1 MIKAKGLSLR
11 KLVSPLL
18 AGLLGVAAINA
29 APAQSVAQTITTG
42 LLDEEVEKS
51 TNLVPMTRPWWEDS
65 VGKSISRTSEP
76 RQFSLNDLLIS
87 ALDNSTQI
95 KVFSDIPLIRE
106 TAIVETQGRFDWHAF
121 AETSLSSVSNPVGSS
136 LTTGVPGR
144 DRLIQDEMNAAA
156 GLRRQTET
164 GGTFEVRQQIGLFD
178 NNSRF
183 LVPQNQGTG
192 KLALSFTQPLLNG
205 AGRPYNTSMI
215 VLSEIDANIAQDEF
229 ARQLQS
235 HLLEVTRAYWT
246 LHLER
251 TLLLQKQNLYRQGLK
266 VQQSLQARE
275 GIDVVQSQLVLVEA
289 AVAERKS
296 DLIRAA
302 AAVRNS
308 EARIRALV
316 NDPTLSS
323 TTLEFVPTD
332 TPTQLYLHFALQDVL
347 TETIAQRPEVQQNI
361 KQVHAAGV
369 RLNMS
374 KNELLPQLN
383 AVFDVYAAGLEGN
396 FNVGG
401 AMLDQFGQ
409 GRPSVSG
416 GLLFDIPIGNRQAR
430 GRYSRREIELRQ
442 MQNQLATTIA
452 TLSLESEVALRE
464 VETSFAEMILKYK
477 SMKAAVARV
486 SALKTRW
493 DMLPGE
499 DQSGAL
505 YLQNLLD
512 AQAKATLTEA
522 QFAQARLTY
531 SLSLMNLKKATGT
544 LLKYEM
550 VTQLRDESH
559 SIPQIVLEKSGNPT
573 EQEQPLPV
581 EAEEAIPVT
590 E

>member
-1 MIKAKGLSLR
+1 MIKAKRLSLR
-11 KLVSPLL
+11 KLVTRLL
-18 AGLLGVAAINA
+18 IGLLGVAAIHATPNL
-29 APAQSVAQTITTG
+29 SMAQTVTTG

-51 TNLVPMTRPWWEDS
+51 TNVVPMTRPWWEDS

-76 RQFSLNDLLIS
+76 RQLSLNDLLVS
-87 ALDNSTQI
+87 ALGNSTQI

-144 DRLIQDEMNAAA
+144 DRLIQDEMSAAA

-215 VLSEIDANIAQDEF
+215 LLSEIDANIAQDEF

-251 TLLLQKQNLYRQGLK
+251 TLLLQKQNLYRQGVK

-296 DLIRAA
+296 ELIRAA

-332 TPTQLYLHFALQDVL
+332 TPSQVYLHFALQDVL
-347 TETIAQRPEVQQNI
+347 TETVAQRPEVQQNI

-401 AMLDQFGQ
+401 AMVDQYGQ

-573 EQEQPLPV
+573 QQEQPLPT
-581 EAEEAIPVT
+581 EAEEATPVT

>member
-1 MIKAKGLSLR
+1 MIYGRGKPLS
-11 KLVSPLL
+11 KLILPVLS
-18 AGLLGVAAINA
+18 GVLGAAAIHA
-29 APAQSVAQTITTG
+29 TPHQSWAQTITTG
-42 LLDEEVEKS
+42 LLDEEVEQS
-51 TNLVPMTRPWWEDS
+51 TSLVTMSQPWWEES

-76 RQFSLNDLLIS
+76 RAISLNDLLVS
-87 ALDNSTQI
+87 ALDHSTQI

-106 TAIVETQGRFDWHAF
+106 TAIVESQGRFDWHAF
-121 AETSLSSVSNPVGSS
+121 AETSLSSLDNPVGSS

-144 DRLIQDEMNAAA
+144 DRLIQNELSAAA

-164 GGTFEVRQQIGLFD
+164 GGTVEVRQQIGMFD

-215 VLSEIDANIAQDEF
+215 LLSEIDANIAQDEF
-229 ARQLQS
+229 ARQLQT
-235 HLLEVTRAYWT
+235 HLLEITRAYWT

-251 TLLLQKQNLYRQGLK
+251 TLLLQKQNLYRQGVK

-296 DLIRAA
+296 ELIRAA

-316 NDPTLSS
+316 NDPSLNG
-323 TTLEFVPTD
+323 TTIEFIPTD
-332 TPTQLYLHFALQDVL
+332 TPSQLYLQFNLQDVL
-347 TETIAQRPEVQQNI
+347 TETITQRPEVQQNI
-361 KQVHAAGV
+361 KQVNAAGI

-396 FNVGG
+396 FNIGR
-401 AMLDQFGQ
+401 AMGDQFGQ

-464 VETSFAEMILKYK
+464 VETSFAEMLLKYK

-486 SALKTRW
+486 SSLKARW

-531 SLSLMNLKKATGT
+531 ALSLMNLKKATGT

-550 VTQLRDESH
+550 VTQLRDEGQA
-559 SIPQIVLEKSGNPT
+559 IPEIVLEKAGDPT
-573 EQEQPLPV
+573 VDEQPLPA
-581 EAEEAIPVT
+581 ETEEASPIA

>member
-1 MIKAKGLSLR
+1 MIYERGKSLS
-11 KLVSPLL
+11 KLFSPLL
-18 AGLLGVAAINA
+18 LGVFGMAVIHAT
-29 APAQSVAQTITTG
+29 PHQSWAQTITTG
-42 LLDEEVEKS
+42 LLDEEVEQS
-51 TNLVPMTRPWWEDS
+51 TSLVTMSQPWWEES

-76 RQFSLNDLLIS
+76 RAISLNDLLVS
-87 ALDNSTQI
+87 ALDHSTQI

-106 TAIVETQGRFDWHAF
+106 TAIVESQGRFDWHAF
-121 AETSLSSVSNPVGSS
+121 AETSLSSLNNPVGSS

-144 DRLIQDEMNAAA
+144 DRLIQDELSAAA

-164 GGTFEVRQQIGLFD
+164 GGTVEVRQQIGMFD

-215 VLSEIDANIAQDEF
+215 LLSEIDANIAQDEF
-229 ARQLQS
+229 ARQLQT
-235 HLLEVTRAYWT
+235 HLLEITRAYWT

-251 TLLLQKQNLYRQGLK
+251 TLLLQKQNLYRQGVK

-296 DLIRAA
+296 ELIRAA

-316 NDPTLSS
+316 NDPSLNG
-323 TTLEFVPTD
+323 TTIEFIPTD
-332 TPTQLYLHFALQDVL
+332 TPSQLYLQFNLQDVL
-347 TETIAQRPEVQQNI
+347 TETITQRPEVQQNI
-361 KQVHAAGV
+361 KQVNAAGI

-396 FNVGG
+396 FNIGR
-401 AMLDQFGQ
+401 AMGDQFGQ

-464 VETSFAEMILKYK
+464 VETSFAEMLLKYK

-486 SALKTRW
+486 SSLKARW

-531 SLSLMNLKKATGT
+531 ALSLMNLKKATGT

-550 VTQLRDESH
+550 VTQLRDDDQA
-559 SIPQIVLEKSGNPT
+559 IPEIVLEKAGDPT
-573 EQEQPLPV
+573 VDEQPLPA
-581 EAEEAIPVT
+581 ETEEASPIA